1 MVRAVV
7 AVAAMVTGVA
17 QLASA
22 SLGPRW
28 SDAQLVDLS
37 EVVLEGRVVG
47 VTSAW
52 DTTVDTLYTYVTL
65 DVFDVLKGW
74 VPERRIVIKQLGG
87 AADGLALRVTGQP
100 VFRIGE
106 DVLLFLEVR
115 PRDNTLYTTALWQ
128 GKWTLRGSGAAR
140 VAERADPVDNGAA
153 FTALE
158 QRPHQAFSAAIRAHA
173 GDESRRPSNRF
184 IRVVPAEAGRISQPF
199 VLIDPDT
206 PPRWFSS
213 TLGVDYETGG
223 QPGLPG
229 GGITELGATLA
240 RWNAV
245 GSGITLVSGTA
256 RSAKC
261 TSSNENSGRTVISFM
276 DDCAEISNAGG
287 TLAVGGTYFT
297 AAPAG
302 TINGVSFHR
311 ALDGFV
317 MNNDSSTA
325 LTFLQNPGCFADIQ
339 LHELGH
345 VLGLGHTTVSG
356 SIMEATIN
364 NACFSAANA
373 LSSDD
378 RAGLIFIYPGSSGGT
393 TPPSSAPTGV
403 AVSVNGTSS
412 LTVSWNAVTTDEGVA
427 SLPSAA
433 TSYRVDFRTPGG
445 PVVASQTTTATS
457 LTLGIPAGTTGT
469 FTAEVTGVNSAGNGP
484 TSAPVSFT
492 IGGGGGSPGTVTNVQ
507 ATVSG
512 STLTVSFTATGG
524 SPTSF
529 RLDFTAAPGGA
540 VLATVSASSSPAQIP
555 IPAGTTGTF
564 FVTVT
569 PLAGSVAGTPSSP
582 VSFTIGGGGGGGVD
596 GNYSGTTSQ
605 GHPIS
610 FTVAGGAVTTI
621 TWRGTA
627 SGSGCTTTLTVTTSN
642 MTRTISNNAVTF
654 TVTGGPGSATYTFSA
669 TFAGGSASGT
679 LSFTTIAIPGV
690 PSCVG
695 SSSVTWTATR

>member
-1 MVRAVV
+1 M
-7 AVAAMVTGVA
+7 
-17 QLASA
+17 
-22 SLGPRW
+22 
-28 SDAQLVDLS
+28 DFS
-37 EVVLEGRVVG
+37 EVVLEGRVVSLSSG
-47 VTSAW
+47 W
-52 DTTVDTLYTYVTL
+52 DTTVDTLYTYVTI
-65 DVFDVLKGW
+65 DVSEVLKGW
-74 VPERRIVIKQLGG
+74 VPESRIVVKQMGG
-87 AADGLALRVTGQP
+87 SADGVALRVTGQAA
-100 VFRIGE
+100 FRVGE

-128 GKWTLRGSGAAR
+128 GKWGLRGTGATR
-140 VAERADPVDNGAA
+140 VAERADPADNGAA
-153 FTALE
+153 FTAIE
-158 QRPHQAFSAAIRAHA
+158 QRPYQAFTTAIRDRA

-184 IRVVPAEAGRISQPF
+184 IRVVPVEAGRISQPF

-206 PPRWFSS
+206 PYRWFST
-213 TLGVDYETGG
+213 TLGIDYETGG
-223 QPGLPG
+223 QPGLSG
-229 GGITELGATLA
+229 GGIAEIAATIG

-245 GSGITLVSGTA
+245 GSGITLAGGTA

-287 TLAVGGTYFT
+287 TLAVGGAWFT
-297 AAPAG
+297 SAVGG
-302 TINGVSFHR
+302 TVNGVAFRS

-469 FTAEVTGVNSAGNGP
+469 FTADVTGVNSAGNGP

-492 IGGGGGSPGTVTNVQ
+492 IGGCTAPPAAPTGVTGSVAGGVASVMWG
-507 ATVSG
+507 AVSG
-512 STLTVSFTATGG
+512 AT
-524 SPTSF
+524 SYVV
-529 RLDFTAAPGGA
+529 R
-540 VLATVSASSSPAQIP
+540 
-555 IPAGTTGTF
+555 
-564 FVTVT
+564 
-569 PLAGSVAGTPSSP
+569 AGSVAGGSNLFNGNVGSSTSVSSP
-582 VSFTIGGGGGGGVD
+582 V
-596 GNYSGTTSQ
+596 
-605 GHPIS
+605 P
-610 FTVAGGAVTTI
+610 AG
-621 TWRGTA
+621 
-627 SGSGCTTTLTVTTSN
+627 
-642 MTRTISNNAVTF
+642 
-654 TVTGGPGSATYTFSA
+654 FSA
-669 TFAGGSASGT
+669 FVRVHAVNACGESAASAEI
-679 LSFTTIAIPGV
+679 LIQ
-690 PSCVG
+690 
-695 SSSVTWTATR
+695 